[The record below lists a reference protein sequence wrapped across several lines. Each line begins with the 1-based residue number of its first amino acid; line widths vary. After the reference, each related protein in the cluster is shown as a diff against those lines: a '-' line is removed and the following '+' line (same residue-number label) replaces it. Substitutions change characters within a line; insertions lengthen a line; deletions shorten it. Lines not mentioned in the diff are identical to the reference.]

1 LKAFLDSC
9 FLIYLNAM
17 VDDERRLVEELFRR
31 LLEEQLFTNM
41 LVVDEVLYI
50 SRKYGVS
57 YETTLDFLKN
67 TVLPYAEVLPVEEE
81 DFKPVEKYLLKY
93 GLKPSDAIHLATME
107 KAGISN
113 IVSEDRE
120 FDRVKGIKR
129 IWVTP
134 NAEE

>member
-1 LKAFLDSC
+1 
-9 FLIYLNAM
+9 
-17 VDDERRLVEELFRR
+17 
-31 LLEEQLFTNM
+31 
-41 LVVDEVLYI
+41 
-50 SRKYGVS
+50 
-57 YETTLDFLKN
+57 
-67 TVLPYAEVLPVEEE
+67 LPVEEE

>member
-17 VDDERRLVEELFRR
+17 VDDERRLIEELFKR

-41 LVVDEVLYI
+41 LVVDEVLYV
-50 SRKYGVS
+50 SRKYRVS

-67 TVLPYAEVLPVEEE
+67 MVLPYAEVLPVEEE
-81 DFKPVEKYLLKY
+81 DLKPAEKYLLKY
-93 GLKPSDAIHLATME
+93 DLKPSDAIHLATME
-107 KAGISN
+107 KAGVRN

-120 FDRVKGIKR
+120 LDKVKEIKR

-134 NAEE
+134 NVEK

>member
-1 LKAFLDSC
+1 
-9 FLIYLNAM
+9 M

-41 LVVDEVLYI
+41 PVVDEVLYI
-50 SRKYGVS
+50 SRRYRVS

-67 TVLPYAEVLPVEEE
+67 MVLPYVEVLPVEEE
-81 DFKPVEKYLLKY
+81 DLKPAEKYLLKY

-107 KAGISN
+107 KAGVRN

-120 FDRVKGIKR
+120 FDKVKEIKR

-134 NAEE
+134 STEK